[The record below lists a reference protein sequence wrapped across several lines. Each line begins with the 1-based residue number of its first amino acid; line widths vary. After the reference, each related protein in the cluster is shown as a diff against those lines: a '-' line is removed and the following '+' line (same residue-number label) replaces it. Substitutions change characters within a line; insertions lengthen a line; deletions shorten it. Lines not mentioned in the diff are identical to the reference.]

1 MYARRCAK
9 MYIEKVKKNLENASL
24 NLQLERLKLLQYC
37 VELTTINKQPF
48 ALLLKSGFQKIVADK
63 LQELQK
69 GGLGLNLKD
78 TSFGAVQTHIHK
90 TAERIRS
97 IIGCEIKNRLFSTST
112 DIVTKNNRSIF
123 GIYIQYMMSGELRI
137 GCAGMRE
144 LHDRH
149 TGKYLSEILDA
160 CLKNYGASL
169 HNVFSLTTDN
179 GSNMKTLLSCM
190 NNIINDETDTDIEV
204 SDADDS
210 NHNFINDAGPC
221 SEEHM
226 SYDEASSSAS
236 NLIDQTD
243 QMEITNLMS
252 RLLPIESDWSF
263 DDGLHILDTSQMA
276 SLVLI
281 NGVNCAAHTLQL
293 AIKNALFKLGSQQS
307 NVIKLSREACKFI
320 RLQKTIYEM
329 EKRGIRKKFPALDV
343 DTRWS
348 STYMMVRRKY
358 LVEIS
363 QQLIFTL
370 LLCSNPHS

>member
-1 MYARRCAK
+1 MNRNKSSHQSDPNSENSLALPYFEAVADKNENSNMFKCKLCNKIRNGCRKSNLVSHLKC
-9 MYIEKVKKNLENASL
+9 MHGDVYIEKVKKNLENASL
-24 NLQLERLKLLQYC
+24 NLQLERMKLLQYC

-137 GCAGMRE
+137 RCAGMRE

-169 HNVFSLTTDN
+169 HNVFSLTIDN
-179 GSNMKTLLSCM
+179 HR
-190 NNIINDETDTDIEV
+190 V
-204 SDADDS
+204 
-210 NHNFINDAGPC
+210 
-221 SEEHM
+221 
-226 SYDEASSSAS
+226 
-236 NLIDQTD
+236 
-243 QMEITNLMS
+243 
-252 RLLPIESDWSF
+252 PI
-263 DDGLHILDTSQMA
+263 
-276 SLVLI
+276 
-281 NGVNCAAHTLQL
+281 
-293 AIKNALFKLGSQQS
+293 
-307 NVIKLSREACKFI
+307 
-320 RLQKTIYEM
+320 
-329 EKRGIRKKFPALDV
+329 KKF
-343 DTRWS
+343 S
-348 STYMMVRRKY
+348 
-358 LVEIS
+358 
-363 QQLIFTL
+363 
-370 LLCSNPHS
+370 